1 MQYSHFD
8 SIGKDI
14 SKLGFGL
21 MRLPK
26 IKEDEDTIDRE
37 EGFRLIDYA
46 IKNGVNYFDTAYFYH
61 GGDSESFVKEA
72 LSRYPRESFYLA
84 TKLPGS
90 YMRDEKKT
98 PEELFNNQLK
108 KCGVDYFDFYLLHAV
123 NRDIM
128 KTFEEYKSYEYLSEQ
143 KALGKIRHLG
153 FSYHGD
159 LEFFIELI
167 DKYKWDF
174 VQLQIN
180 YYDWEADNAK
190 AYYEAL
196 EKRGIPCIV
205 MEPVRGGSLHKL
217 NDDARA
223 VFDELGDG
231 KSYASYALRYVNEL
245 PGVMCILSGMSTFE
259 QVQDNIKTFNNAEPL
274 TGTEKDAIERAN
286 ILFRKNFAIPCT
298 DCKYCV
304 EHCPAGVNI
313 PACFS
318 AYNEYNKTRV
328 TADFERF
335 YSIIP
340 TENNATQ
347 CIGCGACVSHC
358 PQRIEIPKQLKKVK
372 GVLEDD

>member
-1 MQYSHFD
+1 MQYSEFD
-8 SIGKDI
+8 SIGKKI

-26 IKEDEDTIDRE
+26 LKENEEIIDRE
-37 EGFRLIDYA
+37 EAFKLIDLA
-46 IKNGVNYFDTAYFYH
+46 MKSGVNYYDTAYFYH
-61 GGDSESFVKEA
+61 GGDSEQFVSEA

-98 PEELFNNQLK
+98 VDELFNNQLK
-108 KCGVDYFDFYLLHAV
+108 KCKVDYFDFYLLHAV
-123 NRDIM
+123 NREIM
-128 KTFEEYKSYEYLSEQ
+128 PTFEEYGSYEYLTEMKKQ
-143 KALGKIRHLG
+143 GKIRHLG

-196 EKRGIPCIV
+196 EKRNIPCIV

-217 NDDARA
+217 NDEARA
-223 VFDELGDG
+223 VFDELGDQN
-231 KSYASYALRYVNEL
+231 SYASYALRYVNEL
-245 PGVMCILSGMSTFE
+245 PNVMCILSGMSTYE
-259 QVQDNIKTFNNAEPL
+259 QVKDNLKTFSESKPL
-274 TGTEKDAIERAN
+274 EDREKVAIEKAN

-304 EHCPAGVNI
+304 EHCPVGVNI
-313 PACFS
+313 PACFGV
-318 AYNEYNKTRV
+318 YNEYNKTRDIN
-328 TADFERF
+328 DFEKL
-335 YSIIP
+335 YSAIP
-340 TENNATQ
+340 EEKKAFN
-347 CIGCGACVSHC
+347 CISCGACQSHC
-358 PQRIEIPKQLKKVK
+358 PQKIEIPKKLKKVTEVTK
-372 GVLEDD
+372 

>member
-1 MQYSHFD
+1 MQYSNFN
-8 SIGKDI
+8 SIGKSI

-26 IKEDEDTIDRE
+26 VSENEDKIDRE
-37 EGFRLIDYA
+37 EAFRLIDLA
-46 IKNGVNYFDTAYFYH
+46 FKSGVNYFDTAYFYH
-61 GGDSESFVKEA
+61 GGDSESFAKEA

-84 TKLPGS
+84 TKLPGT

-98 PEELFNNQLK
+98 TKELFEGQLE

-128 KTFEEYKSYEYLSEQ
+128 KTFEADKSYEYLSQ
-143 KALGKIRHLG
+143 KKKEGKIRHLG

-159 LEFFIELI
+159 LEFFLELI

-190 AYYEAL
+190 SYYKAL
-196 EKRGIPCIV
+196 EDRNIPCIV

-217 NDDARA
+217 NDEARK
-223 VFDELGDG
+223 VFDELGDA
-231 KSYASYALRYVNEL
+231 SYASYALRYVNEL
-245 PGVMCILSGMSTFE
+245 PGVMTILSGMSTYE
-259 QVQDNIKTFNNAEPL
+259 QVEDNIKTFNEAKPL
-274 TGTEKDAIERAN
+274 SDEEKAAIEKAN
-286 ILFRKNFAIPCT
+286 YFFRQNFAIPCT

-304 EHCPAGVNI
+304 EHCPANVNI

-318 AYNEYNKTRV
+318 AFNDYNKSRDTD
-328 TADFERF
+328 DFKRSYAAIPEERRAH
-335 YSIIP
+335 
-340 TENNATQ
+340 N
-347 CIGCGACVSHC
+347 CIECGACVSHC
-358 PQRIEIPKQLKKVK
+358 PQQIKIPDKLKRVKVLGDEK
-372 GVLEDD
+372 D

>member
-1 MQYSHFD
+1 MQYSEFN
-8 SIGKDI
+8 SIDKKI

-26 IKEDEDTIDRE
+26 VKDDEDTIDRE
-37 EGFRLIDYA
+37 EAFKLIDLA
-46 IKNGVNYFDTAYFYH
+46 MKSGVNYYDTAFFYH
-61 GGDSESFVKEA
+61 GGDSEQFVSEA

-98 PEELFNNQLK
+98 AEELFTNQLK

-128 KTFEEYKSYEYLSEQ
+128 TTFEEYKSYEYLSEMKKQ
-143 KALGKIRHLG
+143 GKIRHLG

-159 LEFFIELI
+159 LEFFLELI

-190 AYYEAL
+190 AYYKAL
-196 EKRGIPCIV
+196 EERNIPCIV

-217 NDDARA
+217 NDEARA
-223 VFDELGDG
+223 VFDNLGDG
-231 KSYASYALRYVNEL
+231 NSYASYALRYVNEL
-245 PGVMCILSGMSTFE
+245 PGVMCILSGMSTYE
-259 QVQDNIKTFNNAEPL
+259 QVEDNLKTFNEAKPL
-274 TGTEKDAIERAN
+274 EDREKEAIGKAN
-286 ILFRKNFAIPCT
+286 VLFRKNFAIPCT

-304 EHCPAGVNI
+304 EHCPKGVNI

-318 AYNEYNKTRV
+318 AYNEYNKTRN
-328 TADFERF
+328 TDDFEKA
-335 YSIIP
+335 YGTIP
-340 TENNATQ
+340 EEKRAFN
-347 CIGCGACVSHC
+347 CIECGACVSHC
-358 PQRIEIPKQLKKVK
+358 PQQIEIPKKLKKVNE
-372 GVLEDD
+372 VLE